1 MTLKTTGNAAH
12 APSFLCCLF
21 LFCFFPA
28 GAQAQPAVC
37 HLPAGFQSISTLA
50 CTSVLT
56 DPDHRYTAAK
66 AFEALSEGK
75 FVPYTTPG
83 NILKQRKAQATW
95 LSFSIHNQTGDT
107 LDLIFLF
114 KDLKEAWRIDERN
127 LKKIPHA
134 GHHVVYDVSGL
145 LTLPER
151 MFFTYQLPPASSE
164 TFLCLSDYPLPNKSI
179 APEVFEIRSFER
191 AKNKELRFVTLFNG
205 MIFGAGLMVVFMSL
219 IFYWQVRD
227 RILPAYALYIFVFL
241 VYLWRDFEYMNLQFF
256 STLGSVRWFYT
267 KSLLPAAISWSYM
280 IFIRRLLDIPVHF
293 QTVGKIL
300 NASAVLVLV
309 CLLLDVIL
317 INYSFAWSYAFSPHI
332 MSVLLFLT
340 LLPVSFH
347 FLKSGEV
354 VAKFVAVGSFFLVVG
369 GVSISLLPVHIHSW
383 VVRAT
388 FLLEL
393 CCFTAAIGYKSR
405 LLLHQKR
412 QVEKELSEKA
422 ARHQW
427 ELETQI
433 AVEKA
438 IVTERLRTRI
448 AQDIHD
454 EVGSSLTKISL
465 SAQVA
470 ARLPDLSATELKARM
485 EKLGADARHAAGHLR
500 EIVFAINPDFDRFVE
515 MQAYF
520 RENARE
526 FWNGTNVKA
535 HYIFETNES
544 NPTVPPDVKRQLLL
558 VFKEAQNNVA
568 KHAGASEVW
577 LTFQMTSPDRY
588 LLEVRDNGRGF
599 VVSNNNGFVQGLSGI
614 KKRTDSIGATLSIES
629 ELGNGT
635 VVRVDGSMLL

>member
-241 VYLWRDFEYMNLQFF
+241 VYLWRDFEYMDALDTTDLRAMLNI
-256 STLGSVRWFYT
+256 
-267 KSLLPAAISWSYM
+267 KSAKQPAM
-280 IFIRRLLDIPVHF
+280 
-293 QTVGKIL
+293 VGKEARSKYPWLQPGETVAYFSRRHWI
-300 NASAVLVLV
+300 
-309 CLLLDVIL
+309 
-317 INYSFAWSYAFSPHI
+317 AF
-332 MSVLLFLT
+332 LGKNFLT
-340 LLPVSFH
+340 FV
-347 FLKSGEV
+347 FL
-354 VAKFVAVGSFFLVVG
+354 F
-369 GVSISLLPVHIHSW
+369 I
-383 VVRAT
+383 
-388 FLLEL
+388 
-393 CCFTAAIGYKSR
+393 
-405 LLLHQKR
+405 
-412 QVEKELSEKA
+412 
-422 ARHQW
+422 
-427 ELETQI
+427 
-433 AVEKA
+433 
-438 IVTERLRTRI
+438 
-448 AQDIHD
+448 
-454 EVGSSLTKISL
+454 
-465 SAQVA
+465 
-470 ARLPDLSATELKARM
+470 
-485 EKLGADARHAAGHLR
+485 
-500 EIVFAINPDFDRFVE
+500 
-515 MQAYF
+515 
-520 RENARE
+520 
-526 FWNGTNVKA
+526 
-535 HYIFETNES
+535 
-544 NPTVPPDVKRQLLL
+544 LL
-558 VFKEAQNNVA
+558 VFAAVGYTLPGVQDWITAPLIV
-568 KHAGASEVW
+568 SSSP
-577 LTFQMTSPDRY
+577 TSR
-588 LLEVRDNGRGF
+588 
-599 VVSNNNGFVQGLSGI
+599 
-614 KKRTDSIGATLSIES
+614 A
-629 ELGNGT
+629 
-635 VVRVDGSMLL
+635 